1 MWLVQKKFW
10 EILFKPWK
18 NRVYQGLIR
27 TLAKNENEINDPV
40 EINTEIQLFYKKL
53 FTENIS
59 KSKQNVVSPL

>member
-1 MWLVQKKFW
+1 M
-10 EILFKPWK
+10 
-18 NRVYQGLIR
+18 YQGLIR

-59 KSKQNVVSPL
+59 ISKQNVISPL